1 MNLEELTA
9 LFRKLGAEDPEG
21 WARSQIRENIPQL
34 ARFLFLRQ
42 AWKLVI
48 DENGRDWIS
57 DRRQIDT
64 HDPGGDIS
72 PAIERILA
80 AGADESDLTR
90 VVRIMQWEILFGLCY
105 LLDDPV
111 YLRDDRGVIEKE
123 AGDILW
129 SLFQVDDNG
138 YPVTEI
144 GGLHESVLETEPTG
158 REMRPK

>member
-1 MNLEELTA
+1 MNLEELSA
-9 LFRKLGAEDPEG
+9 LFRKLGAPNPES

-57 DRRQIDT
+57 ERRQIDT
-64 HDPGGDIS
+64 NKPGGDIG

-105 LLDDPV
+105 LLDDPDF
-111 YLRDDRGVIEKE
+111 LRDDRGIIEE
-123 AGDILW
+123 AGDVLW
-129 SLFQVDDNG
+129 GLFQVDDNG

-144 GGLHESVLETEPTG
+144 GGLHESVLQTEPAG

>member
-1 MNLEELTA
+1 MNLEELAA

-34 ARFLFLRQ
+34 PRFLFLRQ

-48 DENGRDWIS
+48 DENDREWIS
-57 DRRQIDT
+57 ERRHIDT
-64 HDPGGDIS
+64 DDPGGDIG

-90 VVRIMQWEILFGLCY
+90 VVRIMQWKILAGLCD
-105 LLDDPV
+105 LIDDPE
-111 YLRDDRGVIEKE
+111 YLRDDREIIQKVT
-123 AGDILW
+123 GDILW
-129 SLFQVDDNG
+129 GLFQVDENG
-138 YPVTEI
+138 YPIAEI
-144 GGLHESVLETEPTG
+144 GALHESILETEPTG